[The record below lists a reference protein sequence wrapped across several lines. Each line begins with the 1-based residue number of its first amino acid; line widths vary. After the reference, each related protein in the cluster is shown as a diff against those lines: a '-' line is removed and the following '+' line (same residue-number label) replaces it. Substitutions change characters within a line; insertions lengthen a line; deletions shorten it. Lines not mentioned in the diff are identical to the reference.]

1 METAI
6 KTVKEII
13 NQRGYKISDESDDN
27 IIGTNPGG
35 SQIVVFKTP
44 VSKFNVD
51 RVKEYINLLRKMEK
65 NHCIVIYS
73 DCVTPMTKKLIE
85 NSVDVKIEL
94 FTLEELQYNIT
105 RHRLVPKHD
114 RLSPVDA
121 KNFKKEFGLK
131 MGTIMRTDPVA
142 RFYDFQRGD
151 IIKITRKSDDSQYIT
166 YRIVKG

>member
-1 METAI
+1 MEKAI
-6 KTVKEII
+6 KTVKELIT
-13 NQRGYKISDESDDN
+13 QRGYRIADEDGEK
-27 IIGTNPGG
+27 IIGTNPTGK
-35 SQIVVFKTP
+35 QVVVFKTP

-51 RVKEYINLLRKMEK
+51 RVKEYISLLHKMEK

-105 RHRLVPKHD
+105 RHRLVPKHTP
-114 RLSPVDA
+114 LSPDEGKA
-121 KNFKKEFGLK
+121 FKKEFGMK
-131 MGTIMRTDPVA
+131 IGTILRSDPIA

-151 IIKITRKSDDSQYIT
+151 IIKITRNSGDSTYVT